1 MIDSSKLKD
10 VWGWDT
16 TSSPGVVKKKTGGG
30 GNSTTTAGK
39 TSITEPIEETTY
51 TLPTNNSP
59 LGTTGGETVA
69 NNDFKYPSEWDQASD
84 LWGNMASGNYSNA
97 GTDWLKNLMSSGG
110 SPVDVSGIWN
120 SMLPT
125 IQRTYEEGGKN
136 IDEGWYGRNQGVAGG
151 TGKDYQK
158 GDLWSRLMENAG
170 LSMAQQ
176 GITAQEN
183 AMSRATGAGGTL
195 ANLLASI
202 QGQGGQ
208 GLTEQGNLRS
218 QLPLQ
223 VGSFMS
229 GAGNQL
235 NSQDA
240 MWAQLLG
247 QLTGNNYAQP
257 QTYTK
262 SGFQNV
268 LGSLSQTLPS
278 ALSSWDDKGWWS

>member
-1 MIDSSKLKD
+1 
-10 VWGWDT
+10 
-16 TSSPGVVKKKTGGG
+16 VVKKKTGGG

-39 TSITEPIEETTY
+39 TSITEPTEETTY

-69 NNDFKYPSEWDQASD
+69 NNDFKYPSEWDQAGDVWSQ
-84 LWGNMASGNYSNA
+84 MASGNYSNT
-97 GTDWLKNLMSSGG
+97 GMDWLKNMMSSGG
-110 SPVDVSGIWN
+110 NAFDVSGYDKANQPAMMDQFSNMVKQMAEQAGVGGARYGSGLQNAIGN
-120 SMLPT
+120 YGGQL
-125 IQRTYEEGGKN
+125 QNQYNQNKYQNAFNAYEAGQ
-136 IDEGWYGRNQGVAGG
+136 GRA
-151 TGKDYQK
+151 
-158 GDLWSRLMENAG
+158 SNAG
-170 LSMAQQ
+170 NWLSQLGLGAQQ
-176 GITAQEN
+176 
-183 AMSRATGAGGTL
+183 TGAEG
-195 ANLLASI
+195 LLGL
-202 QGQGGQ
+202 GQ
-208 GLTEQGNLRS
+208 NRA

-223 VGSFMS
+223 VASYMS
-229 GAGNQL
+229 GTGNQL